1 MDKKTVPDDTTPG
14 KERPSTPSNPS
25 KLPKDDTKIIDEIEK
40 KLEQNGGQDAGRDDA
55 FGDMI
60 RKSDRE

>member
-1 MDKKTVPDDTTPG
+1 MFSLQFG
-14 KERPSTPSNPS
+14 ELR
-25 KLPKDDTKIIDEIEK
+25 TKIIDEIEK
-40 KLEQNGGQDAGRDDA
+40 KLEQNGGQDADRDDA